1 MECERCRRRDGVE
14 YSFWCLKTAEL
25 GATGGPTPPL
35 VPLEA
40 FSATI
45 CDACIEAKRFRVQRM
60 HRLIFFGLA
69 PLIFIIGVAVLAFSL
84 PTLAPTDRRDWTSAL
99 FLSGIAVGLPLFVFW
114 LGIRRPSLQYIN
126 LGKQV
131 AVEVHQAHLKARG
144 YQGFWWTPP
153 KRLSVR

>member
-1 MECERCRRRDGVE
+1 MECERCRQRVGVE
-14 YSFWCLKTAEL
+14 YSFWCLKTVEVGAL
-25 GATGGPTPPL
+25 GRPTPPI

-40 FSATI
+40 FSAVI
-45 CDACIEAKRFRVQRM
+45 CDACIETKRFRVQRI
-60 HRLIFFGLA
+60 HRLIVFGLA
-69 PLIFIIGVAVLAFSL
+69 PVGFIVGVFVLAFVL

-99 FLSGIAVGLPLFVFW
+99 FLSGIAVGLSLILFW

-131 AVEVHQAHLKARG
+131 AVEVRRAQLEARG

-153 KRLSVR
+153 KRLTVR